1 MANLDNKIKQYQDFI
16 IEILNEH
23 ALLHQG
29 LGELEDQVLA
39 DRQNNHFQLTRIGW
53 QDGERIETILLHFD
67 IKTDGKIWLQT
78 NWTTGRVAEDLLL
91 RGVPKSDIVLGLHPP
106 EYRQYTEFAVA

>member
-1 MANLDNKIKQYQDFI
+1 MADLNNKIKQYQDFI

-23 ALLHQG
+23 AILPRESN
-29 LGELEDQVLA
+29 ELEDQVLI
-39 DRQNNHFQLTRIGW
+39 DRQNNHFQLVRIGW
-53 QDGERIETILLHFD
+53 QDGERIESILLHFD
-67 IKTDGKIWLQT
+67 IKPDGKIWIQT
-78 NWTTGRVAEDLLL
+78 NWTNGRVAEDLLL